1 VSVIDT
7 ATHAAALPLR
17 YPQSAMRRR
26 EKMKLSLDVVRR
38 CANEQP
44 NKRALAERTREIVRQ
59 ASQEGKGDLQER
71 AVVAER
77 PRRNQTESTT
87 DYAFMTSNR

>member
-1 VSVIDT
+1 MIC
-7 ATHAAALPLR
+7 
-17 YPQSAMRRR
+17 

-44 NKRALAERTREIVRQ
+44 NKAERTREIVRQ